1 MPWPTKKLGELVD
14 FLDNQRKPIS
24 DEKRQKRIGPYPYYG
39 ANGQVSWID
48 DFLFDEDLVLLAED
62 GGYFGSKDRPI
73 AYRIFGKTWVN
84 NHAHVLRVKR
94 GIAET
99 GFIHYRLM
107 FYDIKPYITGSTRTK
122 LNKSAA
128 EKIKIPLPPLSI
140 QKQIVERLDK
150 IAEAQKI
157 NDELIQKANE
167 LFQSLLHKE
176 IDPVGPAD
184 ASTFVKTSADKKAM
198 AGKKNWEVKKLGE
211 VCEIARGGSPRPIN
225 KYLTNSSDGINW
237 IKIGDVKEGEMYIT
251 STKQKINPE
260 GISKTRLV
268 KEGDFILSNS
278 MSFGRPYIMK
288 ISGAIHD
295 GWLLLHLKNTD
306 ISTDFLYYV
315 LGSSQTQT
323 QFEKSA
329 SGGVVRNLNSD
340 LVRKIKI
347 LVPPIEVQKQIVE
360 KLSAVQEYKKQ
371 LLTQK
376 LKLKELFDSVL
387 YKSMNGEFT

>member
-198 AGKKNWEVKKLGE
+198 AGKPHIAVMLMTTSEHLDYHKSIKRYFGAKKKL
-211 VCEIARGGSPRPIN
+211 VTKMKGGGGNNKNGGIN
-225 KYLTNSSDGINW
+225 K
-237 IKIGDVKEGEMYIT
+237 K
-251 STKQKINPE
+251 
-260 GISKTRLV
+260 
-268 KEGDFILSNS
+268 
-278 MSFGRPYIMK
+278 
-288 ISGAIHD
+288 
-295 GWLLLHLKNTD
+295 
-306 ISTDFLYYV
+306 
-315 LGSSQTQT
+315 SQ
-323 QFEKSA
+323 
-329 SGGVVRNLNSD
+329 G
-340 LVRKIKI
+340 
-347 LVPPIEVQKQIVE
+347 
-360 KLSAVQEYKKQ
+360 
-371 LLTQK
+371 
-376 LKLKELFDSVL
+376 
-387 YKSMNGEFT
+387 